1 MLSSATVVLP
11 TYLRPLSLARAL
23 WGLAGQEDPGVEWD
37 IVVVDNDPRGSGAEA
52 IKGLG
57 GESLECLAPRL
68 HVVVEPTPGSA
79 AARNRGIDGA
89 TGAVTVF
96 LDDDV
101 VPTTTWLRELLAPLI
116 AGRCDAAGG
125 RVILDPEIRRPAWF
139 DDGALGGYLA
149 AFDPASEERDL
160 GSGEFVVTSNAAFA
174 TEQLRSSGG
183 FRSDLGPRAGNP
195 MVNDDVLLTRNFV
208 AAGGRVR
215 YTPAAVVVHELPA
228 ARLRPTYLL
237 RRAYAQGRSDW
248 RLDADVLAPRRLHG
262 ARVSLAWGVSELRRR
277 ARERGQ
283 GRMTLFH
290 ALCDVARTA
299 GGLREAAV
307 ADTKVH
313 R

>member
-11 TYLRPLSLARAL
+11 TYVRPSSLARAL
-23 WGLAGQEDPGVEWD
+23 RGLAEQEDPGVEWD
-37 IVVVDNDPRGSGAEA
+37 VVVVDNDPRGSGAEA
-52 IKGLG
+52 INGLE
-57 GESLECLAPRL
+57 GESFEGLTPRL
-68 HVVVEPTPGSA
+68 HVVLEPTPGSA
-79 AARNRGIDGA
+79 AARNRGIDHA

-116 AGRCDAAGG
+116 AGRCDATGG
-125 RVILDPEIRRPAWF
+125 RVILDPAVRRPPWF
-139 DDGALGGYLA
+139 DDDALGGYLA

-160 GSGEFVVTSNAAFA
+160 GTGEFVVTSNAAFA
-174 TEQLRSSGG
+174 TEQLRSGGG

-228 ARLRPTYLL
+228 TRLQPVYLL

-248 RLDADVLAPRRLHG
+248 RLDADVLAPRRLRG
-262 ARVSLAWGVSELRRR
+262 ARVPLEWGVAELRRR

-283 GRMTLFH
+283 GRATLFH

-299 GGLREAAV
+299 GGLREA
-307 ADTKVH
+307 TVH

>member
-11 TYLRPLSLARAL
+11 TYVRPLSLARAL
-23 WGLAGQEDPGVEWD
+23 RGLAEQEAPGVEWD
-37 IVVVDNDPRGSGAEA
+37 IVVVDNDPRRSGAEA
-52 IKGLG
+52 INGLG
-57 GESLECLAPRL
+57 AESLESLAPRL
-68 HVVVEPTPGSA
+68 RVVVEPTPGSA
-79 AARNRGIDGA
+79 AARNRGIAEA
-89 TGAVTVF
+89 TGTVTVF

-101 VPTTTWLRELLAPLI
+101 VPTPTWLRELLAPLM

-139 DDGALGGYLA
+139 DDVALGGYVA

-160 GSGEFVVTSNAAFA
+160 GTGEFVVTSNAAFT

-208 AAGGRVR
+208 AAGGRGR

-228 ARLRPTYLL
+228 ARLRPAYLL

-248 RLDADVLAPRRLHG
+248 RLDADVLTPRRLHG
-262 ARVSLAWGVSELRRR
+262 ARVPLGWGVAELRRR

-299 GGLREAAV
+299 GGLREAATG
-307 ADTKVH
+307 DP
-313 R
+313 